1 MMRRARYLPP
11 HEDRYGGYA
20 CPFCN
25 RVLAVSV
32 DGVIV
37 HDDVPHPDDWAPES
51 EEDRRQ

>member
-1 MMRRARYLPP
+1 MMRARYVPP
-11 HEDRYGGYA
+11 AEDRYESYA

-25 RVLAVSV
+25 RVLPVDS

-37 HDDVPHPDDWAPES
+37 HDNVPHPDDWAPES